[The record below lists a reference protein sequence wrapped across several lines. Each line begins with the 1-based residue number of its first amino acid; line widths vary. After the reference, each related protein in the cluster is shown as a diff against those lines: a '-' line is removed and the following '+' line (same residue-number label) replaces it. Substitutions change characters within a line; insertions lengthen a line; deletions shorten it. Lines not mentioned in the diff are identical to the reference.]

1 MTYERKARKRRKD
14 MKKLFTLLAVGALVL
29 SMAAVGSATTLEVN
43 IYGASAQ
50 FNFWSAMA
58 QNYLTTGPAGCTGGY
73 GDNTTS
79 GYSPSPS
86 STYHGAKYFIAE
98 ATGPCASWT
107 GVASTDVFR
116 IRVGAYDSSDGIQSV
131 ASGGT
136 TNPLDYLGCT
146 GHQRTLLTAYL
157 GSSSATNVTSNLGC
171 FDVHLGAA
179 DVNGSSVI
187 QTTEGQLDGPAGPA
201 SPDMVGT
208 IDLGNLTAPSQFV
221 SPSIVPQDTCTNSAL
236 DLIDHHPFI
245 VPFAFYANIS
255 AGGSDNLANHLAG
268 LCTSGSTGCSSV
280 TTTFCPPGSTSNC
293 VTKNLTNG
301 ALPGAGVSLTQTMVE
316 DIFSRKV
323 TDWSTYFPTMESTPI
338 ILCMRVAGSGT
349 MATFDAGV
357 MRTNGN
363 ESAWPGTDFT
373 ISGSDVWFNNTSGD
387 MLNCING
394 VATAVPSN
402 APSGSGAIGFIDAD
416 TSISSATN
424 TFGPLYF
431 DGQLPIAQ
439 NIQYGLYDRFWTLE
453 HIFEANST
461 ISPDWV
467 GNTSSNGKWVNY
479 DAGYPN
485 DAIDGT
491 DGMLTWGATQLP
503 PSRSPYYVLS
513 GSMKVHK
520 ANDFAYPPIRPG
532 YSNTGGTYGVGPCY
546 E

>member
-1 MTYERKARKRRKD
+1 

-58 QNYLTTGPAGCTGGY
+58 QNYLVNGPAGCTGGY

-86 STYHGAKYFIAE
+86 STFHGAKYFIAE
-98 ATGPCASWT
+98 ASGPCAAFT
-107 GVASTDVFR
+107 GVTSTDVFR

-146 GHQRTLLTAYL
+146 GHQRTMLTAYL

-171 FDVHLGAA
+171 FDIHLGAA
-179 DVNGSSVI
+179 DVNGSTVI
-187 QTTEGQLDGPAGPA
+187 QTTQGQLDGPAGPA
-201 SPDMVGT
+201 SPDMVNGV
-208 IDLGNLTAPSQFV
+208 DLGNILAPVDFV
-221 SPSIVPQDTCTNSAL
+221 SPNIVPQQTCNSPTL
-236 DLIDHHPFI
+236 NLEDHHPFI

-268 LCTSGSTGCSSV
+268 LCTSGTTGCSSV
-280 TTTFCPPGSTSNC
+280 TTTFCPPGSTANC

-301 ALPGAGVSLTQTMVE
+301 ALLGSGGVSLTQTMVE
-316 DIFSRKV
+316 EIFSQKV
-323 TDWSTYFPTMESTPI
+323 QDWSTYFPTMESTPI

-402 APSGSGAIGFIDAD
+402 APNGPGAIGFIDAD
-416 TSISSATN
+416 TSITSATN